1 MKKLKP
7 FDPIVVDEVR
17 TRVRAKV
24 DKLKR
29 ADNAATA
36 ILWFNQ
42 HAWEQAP
49 LDVLKVSASLVAGS
63 TQGADHAVMFV
74 RRAAQAMAQSILDEA
89 IRMASADLL
98 ANSGQDFD
106 D

>member
-17 TRVRAKV
+17 ARVRSRAE
-24 DKLKR
+24 KLKR

-42 HAWEQAP
+42 HAWGRAP
-49 LDVLKVSASLVAGS
+49 LDVLKVSASLVASS
-63 TQGADHAVMFV
+63 TPGADHAVMFV
-74 RRAAQAMAQSILDEA
+74 RRAAQTMAQSILDEA

-98 ANSGQDFD
+98 ENSGQDFD

>member
-17 TRVRAKV
+17 ARVRARAE
-24 DKLKR
+24 KLKR

-36 ILWFNQ
+36 ILWFNK
-42 HAWEQAP
+42 HAWERAP
-49 LDVLKVSASLVAGS
+49 LDVLKVSVSLVASS
-63 TQGADHAVMFV
+63 TPDADHAVMFL

-98 ANSGQDFD
+98 ANSEKDFD